1 MTSGESSMSIA
12 EGARELTHEIGLHA
26 RPAVKLTQLAAKY
39 RSNVQ
44 LRVDGDGDWID
55 AKSVVKVM
63 RLKARTGK
71 TLHFRAE
78 GGDADAAVEAL
89 LDLVERGFSDDGEE

>member
-1 MTSGESSMSIA
+1 MSVA
-12 EGARELTHEIGLHA
+12 EGAQQLTHEIGLHA

-39 RSNVQ
+39 DSAVQ
-44 LRVDGDGDWID
+44 LRVGQDGDWID

-78 GGDADAAVEAL
+78 GGDADAAVAAL
-89 LDLVERGFSDDGEE
+89 RGLVARGFVDAE

>member
-1 MTSGESSMSIA
+1 MNVVEAAQEI
-12 EGARELTHEIGLHA
+12 THEIGLHA

-39 RSNVQ
+39 ESDV
-44 LRVDGDGDWID
+44 RVRVGDDGDWID

-71 TLHFRAE
+71 KLHFRAE
-78 GGDADAAVEAL
+78 GGDADEAVAAL
-89 LDLVERGFSDDGEE
+89 RHLVARGFTDGE